1 MKVKEL
7 KDYGITREK
16 IDNGYRVEP
25 SYRYTYNGHFGKPN
39 FDLVVDKVCS
49 YGTKYY
55 VVSIKD
61 EVMTNFLGKM
71 LRWENLEDLQDDI
84 LRIFTG
90 CFPNKFYTS
99 IA

>member
-7 KDYGITREK
+7 KGYGIKRER

-25 SYRYTYNGHFGKPN
+25 SYRYTYNGCFGKT
-39 FDLVVDKVCS
+39 DLELVVDKVCS
-49 YGTKYY
+49 YGTRYY
-55 VVSIKD
+55 VVSIND
-61 EVMTNFLGKM
+61 EVMINFLGKM
-71 LRWENLEDLQDDI
+71 LRWESIEDLQDDI

-90 CFPNKFYTS
+90 CFPNKYYTA